1 MDSNISLNRWRLVL
15 GKYAD
20 DQIAFEKEDAG
31 YREMDEVLDFLYERE
46 RGEERGGSL
55 DSSQLTVP
63 SWISKVRELFPRE
76 TIELMEKHAI
86 EKYELTA
93 LLKDKQTLE
102 KMEPNMNL
110 LKCILQFK
118 GHIKPEVLDTAKR
131 IVAGVAEEL
140 RHTLEQEIKPVLNGK
155 PDRNRS
161 SHVRVMRNFDFKKTI
176 RKNMKHFDREA
187 NVLRIEKPYFYR
199 AARHVNP
206 WRVILAVDESGSMLD
221 SVIHSA
227 VMAGIFASLPTLKTD
242 LFIFDT
248 SVVDLTDRIDDPVE
262 TLMSI
267 QLGGGTY
274 IAQALRYAAS
284 KMEAPHRTIVV
295 LVTDLYEG
303 GSYGEM
309 YREAVSIIESGAKL
323 IVLTSLDPE
332 AQPFYDTQAAQK
344 MAALGAHVAA
354 LTPGRL
360 AQWIAAIIS

>member
-1 MDSNISLNRWRLVL
+1 MGNKLSLNRWRLVL

-20 DQIAFEKEDAG
+20 DQLAFLEENPA
-31 YREMDEVLDFLYERE
+31 YREMDEVLEFLYERE

-55 DSSQLTVP
+55 DPSQLTVP

-76 TIELMEKHAI
+76 TIEVMEKHAL

-93 LLKDKQTLE
+93 LLQDKQTLE

-118 GHIKPEVLDTAKR
+118 DHVKPDVLDTAKR
-131 IVAGVAEEL
+131 IIAKVADEL
-140 RHTLEQEIKPVLNGK
+140 RRTLEQEVKPALSGK

-161 SHVRVMRNFDFKKTI
+161 SHIRAMCNFDFKKTI
-176 RKNMKHFDREA
+176 RKNMKHYDQEA
-187 NVLRIEKPYFYR
+187 NMLRIEKPYFY
-199 AARHVNP
+199 AATRHVNP
-206 WRVILAVDESGSMLD
+206 WRIILAVDESGSMLD

-227 VMAGIFASLPTLKTD
+227 VMAGIFASLPTIKTD

-262 TLMSI
+262 TLMSV

-274 IAQALRYAAS
+274 IAQALRYAAD
-284 KMEAPHRTIVV
+284 KTEAPHRTIVV
-295 LVTDLYEG
+295 LITDLYEG
-303 GSYGEM
+303 GSYAEM
-309 YREAVSIIESGAKL
+309 YREAMSIIESGAKL

-332 AQPFYDTQAAQK
+332 AQPFYDKQAAKK
-344 MAALGAHVAA
+344 MATLGAHVAA

>member
-1 MDSNISLNRWRLVL
+1 MENRLSLNRWRLVL

-20 DQIAFEKEDAG
+20 NQIAFQEENTV
-31 YREMDEVLDFLYERE
+31 YRDMDEVLDFLYERE

-55 DSSQLTVP
+55 DPSQLTVP

-76 TIELMEKHAI
+76 TIEIMEKHAL

-93 LLKDKQTLE
+93 LLQDKETLE

-118 GHIKPEVLDTAKR
+118 NHVKPDVLDTAKR
-131 IVAGVAEEL
+131 VVAKVVEEL
-140 RHTLEQEIKPVLNGK
+140 RRTLEQEVKPALSER

-161 SHVRVMRNFDFKKTI
+161 SHIRIMRNFDFKKTV
-176 RKNMKHFDREA
+176 RKNIKHFDREA
-187 NVLRIEKPYFYR
+187 NVLRIEKPYFY
-199 AARHVNP
+199 AATRHIHR
-206 WRVILAVDESGSMLD
+206 WRIILAIDESGSMLD

-248 SVVDLTDRIDDPVE
+248 SIVDLTDYIDDPVE
-262 TLMSI
+262 TLMSV

-274 IAQALRYAAS
+274 IAQALRYAAE
-284 KMEAPHRTIVV
+284 KIEFPHRTIVV

-303 GSYGEM
+303 GSYSEM
-309 YREAVSIIESGAKL
+309 YREAMRIVESGAKL
-323 IVLTSLDPE
+323 MVLTSLDPHS
-332 AQPFYDTQAAQK
+332 QPFYDKQAASK
-344 MAALGAHVAA
+344 MSALGAHVAA

-360 AQWIAAIIS
+360 AQWIATVIS

>member
-20 DQIAFEKEDAG
+20 DQISFEKEDAT

-55 DSSQLTVP
+55 DPFQLTVP

-76 TIELMEKHAI
+76 TIELMEKHAL

-110 LKCILQFK
+110 LKCLLQFK
-118 GHIKPEVLDTAKR
+118 GHIKPEVLGTAKR
-131 IVAGVAEEL
+131 IVATVVEEL

-161 SHVRVMRNFDFKKTI
+161 SHIRVMRNFDFKKTI
-176 RKNMKHFDREA
+176 LKNMRHFDKET
-187 NVLRIEKPYFYR
+187 NVLRIEKPYFYG
-199 AARHVNP
+199 ATRHVNP
-206 WRVILAVDESGSMLD
+206 WRVIIAVDESGSMLD

-227 VMAGIFASLPTLKTD
+227 VMAGIFASLRTLKTD

-262 TLMSI
+262 TLMNV

-274 IAQALRYAAS
+274 IAQALRYAAD
-284 KMEAPHRTIVV
+284 KTEAPHQTIVV

-303 GSYGEM
+303 GSYAEM
-309 YREAVSIIESGAKL
+309 YREVVNLIESGAKL

-332 AQPFYDTQAAQK
+332 AQPFYDKQAAQK